1 MAAAEGAGGGQG
13 GAPARLAH
21 PLGFFG
27 APAGEYARGARASR
41 ALPGR
46 LLAVHAAWGLDL
58 LVATYAD
65 AGPTPL
71 LSLHLITFRWGSEPP
86 PLPPSPPTLSPPHS
100 PSHLPLLP
108 G

>member
-1 MAAAEGAGGGQG
+1 MGGWPPAREERGRATRAGPRGRAPRGRPPARAMAAAEGAA

-65 AGPTPL
+65 PGPTPL
-71 LSLHLITFRWGSEPP
+71 LSLHLLTFR
-86 PLPPSPPTLSPPHS
+86 
-100 PSHLPLLP
+100 
-108 G
+108 